1 MVRLRPGSWEDRVAP
16 IPPCPCQD
24 SPGQGVA
31 ARHLYARRTPQVS
44 SRGNHSGRLR
54 HIRSPLAGETPATPL
69 RVDRRAPRP
78 GCVLTDLNLHR
89 RSFRC
94 SRSPRRP
101 VVTARKQPC
110 VFHTR
115 GRCARVE
122 PPPAPF
128 ASRHRP
134 SGWSNIRPDRSR
146 LASSTLRCAGLFARR
161 PGPKPVH
168 DASPAGGWRPGGPC
182 PAAPVTGRG
191 GRPSAKPPADDLAVA
206 SPEASPPFLLRLAP
220 HAGFRRTAHTPG
232 LPRKVR
238 KGRAR
243 LYRLQPLRR
252 APPRSPK
259 RERTVG
265 GEGGQ
270 RGSCCRVPDDVLGRG
285 SRERPSPGRLAC
297 VAGRSRTRIP
307 RWAGAGRSEDRP

>member
-1 MVRLRPGSWEDRVAP
+1 MQPVATAPRGDRS
-16 IPPCPCQD
+16 Q
-24 SPGQGVA
+24 S
-31 ARHLYARRTPQVS
+31 
-44 SRGNHSGRLR
+44 
-54 HIRSPLAGETPATPL
+54 PL
-69 RVDRRAPRP
+69 RV
-78 GCVLTDLNLHR
+78 
-89 RSFRC
+89 S
-94 SRSPRRP
+94 
-101 VVTARKQPC
+101 
-110 VFHTR
+110 HTR

-122 PPPAPF
+122 PPPAPL

-146 LASSTLRCAGLFARR
+146 LASSALRCAGLFARR

-168 DASPAGGWRPGGPC
+168 GASPAGDWRPGGPC
-182 PAAPVTGRG
+182 PAAPVAGRG
-191 GRPSAKPPADDLAVA
+191 GRPSAKLPASDLAA
-206 SPEASPPFLLRLAP
+206 TGPEASPPS
-220 HAGFRRTAHTPG
+220 HAGFRRTAARAG

-243 LYRLQPLRR
+243 LHRLQPLRR

-265 GEGGQ
+265 GEGSQ
-270 RGSCCRVPDDVLGRG
+270 RGSCCRVPVDVLGRG

-297 VAGRSRTRIP
+297 VAGRSRRRIP